1 MSASGVTVFRSERV
15 VTPEGTRAAAVVV
28 RDGRIEGIHANVDVP
43 KDAQV
48 VDLGRDALL
57 PGIVDSH
64 AHINEPGR
72 TDWEGFA
79 TATAAAAAGGITTV
93 VDMPLNSIPAT
104 TSLAALRTKAEA
116 ASGQCAIDYGLW
128 GGVIPGNAN
137 ELQSMVDAGAPGF
150 KCFLVHSG
158 VDEFPAATRE
168 VLDAAMPILAKAG
181 VPLLVHAE
189 LTDHEPPFAG
199 DVRAYASYLASRPA
213 AWEVDAIRMMIDLC
227 RKHRDPVHIVHLSAA
242 DALDDI
248 AKAKAEGLPFTVETC
263 PHYLTFTAE
272 EIEAGATHFKCAPP
286 IREAANRER
295 LWDAV
300 KSGLIDLVV
309 SDHSPCTPALKKL
322 EAGDFSGA
330 WGGIAGLQLSVSAVW
345 TGMRAHGM
353 SLDALVDRM
362 AHRTAKLAGLSGR
375 KGAIRPGLDAD
386 FVVFAPEAR
395 FKVAPED
402 IRHRHRL
409 TPYAGRELEGRV
421 MRTYLRGQRIF
432 DATEGLTGPRIG
444 QWLPRG

>member
-1 MSASGVTVFRSERV
+1 VTGPLTVFRGERL
-15 VTPEGTRAAAVVV
+15 VTPEGVRAGAVVV
-28 RDGRIEGIHANVDVP
+28 RDGRIAGIDATVDVP
-43 KDAQV
+43 KGAQV
-48 VDLGRDALL
+48 VELGDSALL
-57 PGIVDSH
+57 PGIVDCH

-116 ASGQCAIDYGLW
+116 AIGQCAIDYGLW
-128 GGVIPGNAN
+128 GGVIPGNAG
-137 ELQSMVDAGAPGF
+137 ELQAMVDAGAPGF

-168 VLDAAMPILAKAG
+168 VLDKAMPILAKAG

-227 RKHRDPVHIVHLSAA
+227 RKHRGPVHIVHLSAA

-263 PHYLTFTAE
+263 PHYLTFSAE
-272 EIEAGATHFKCAPP
+272 EIESGATHFKCAPP

-295 LWDAV
+295 LWAAV

-345 TGMRAHGM
+345 TGMRERGM
-353 SLDALVDRM
+353 GLETLVERM

-375 KGAIRPGLDAD
+375 KGALKPGLDAD
-386 FVVFAPEAR
+386 FVLFAPEAR

-421 MRTYLRGQRIF
+421 LRTYLRGQRIF